1 MLHVVCKYKNRT
13 GIGVKISK
21 KEIEKRK
28 EFDTNKLILRDYL
41 AISRSKLANE
51 RTLLA
56 YVRTGFMF
64 FVSGLSLIK
73 LFPTETIWVFFGYS
87 LIPMSV
93 FTIILGIIRFRQT
106 ERDITKSY
114 KMKKVY
120 EEDRKNFGN

>member
-1 MLHVVCKYKNRT
+1 M
-13 GIGVKISK
+13 KISK

-73 LFPTETIWVFFGYS
+73 LFPTETIWVFLGYS

-120 EEDRKNFGN
+120 EEDRKSFGN